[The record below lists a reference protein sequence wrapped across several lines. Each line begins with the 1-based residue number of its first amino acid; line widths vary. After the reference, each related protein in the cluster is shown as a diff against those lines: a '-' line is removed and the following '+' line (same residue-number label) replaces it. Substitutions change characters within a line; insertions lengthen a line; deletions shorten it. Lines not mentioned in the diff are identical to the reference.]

1 MLSRAFSLLL
11 LIPLSLARADDN
23 RLVAVEH
30 FIETI
35 TVSEGDSTV
44 TFFHRFVIEG
54 SVSVVSDSISLPGF
68 RLDSVNGMLILEGT
82 LRQSGVVTVS
92 YDYLRGNIP
101 VAVEPAVSRL
111 PLLGMT
117 PIGSAKT
124 ATMSNT
130 EKFPSLPVVA
140 DGAIFRS
147 ISISPNSGTIM
158 NGGLQLNLQGK
169 LSEEMTINGVLSDQN
184 TPIQPEGD
192 TRSLSEID
200 KVFIE
205 VKHPTATIKAGD
217 IDLKLR
223 NGRYQRHDRRLEGV
237 NFSSSGE
244 ERNTSAVVGSAR
256 GKFHTM
262 AFRGEDQN
270 QGPYRLT
277 GKDGGRRIMIT
288 AGSEKVWLNGDR
300 LNRGESAD
308 YTIVYGQSELT
319 FTPRHLIDSNSRINV
334 EFEYADFGF
343 QRQVASAGAS
353 KKWGG
358 EKVAVAINW
367 IREAD
372 NISGNTFFPLTSEDR
387 TLLATSGGSSIVRS
401 LAVPDSSGEYV
412 RTVNPDNPDDSI
424 FIYSITGFDEQRYS
438 VGFHN
443 AGAAGLYARRV
454 TAEGR
459 LYFEYIPESERKQHT
474 DLYVPWKML
483 SAPQMQQVANMTA
496 AFKLADQTD
505 LSIEMAGSG
514 LNPNRLAQGVTSSGG
529 VAGEI
534 SISHKSELPAQLG
547 AIVINAE
554 TRGAGTGFMSLQ
566 RESPVEFWRE
576 WNLQKESWDSAVMGG
591 LKRQTTQIT
600 LSHDLPE
607 RATTSFSLGRY
618 GDVTQKSNRWQV
630 RSSYGARYLNKLSI
644 DFTDVQRKSVRLTNS
659 QWRRGRIYA
668 SLMPGNVHPYIRREE
683 ETRTADMK
691 FDESSAG
698 IRVEKGRFQG
708 NLGIIQRNDYRGE
721 LSSLDWKNEGKSW
734 LGEIDLKGKSAK
746 GLNTSLVLKQRL
758 KSFNDGRDDLNYSL
772 ARGSVKYSPKRGDTR
787 GSFDFR
793 LERNLYEEKIVVY
806 ESVAHGMG
814 QFRFDSATGLYIE
827 DPAGPYVAFHLP
839 SGNRTPATH
848 LVTGIRLS
856 KKFRNS
862 SNALL
867 KDFTWRLLGSS
878 DFTGQEATATAVL
891 TPSISDAGINRSRLT
906 AQTDLRYVPRKTRR
920 RASLKAAAQREVVAQ
935 SIQELRD
942 RQKRELAINW
952 EEPLGEPFTLVLDLS
967 SHIMDHNSSILSRK
981 RMTEGWFSE
990 TGVRWRRDQ
999 ALQLGGDLII
1009 GRNTGESATRLLD
1022 LTITGIQL
1030 ETLMFPGRRGR
1041 IDGSLGMFNV
1051 FQNGETLSSLP
1062 PEAARGMQLGLNL
1075 RSTVT
1080 AVLNLTEALTLNLN
1094 TTYLNDA
1101 VHQNFLMFSGE
1112 VRASF

>member
-1 MLSRAFSLLL
+1 ML
-11 LIPLSLARADDN
+11 LIPLSLTRADDN

-35 TVSEGDSTV
+35 TVAEGDSTV

-54 SVSVVSDSISLPGF
+54 SVSVVSESISLPGF

-82 LRQSGVVTVS
+82 FRQSGVVTVS

-130 EKFPSLPVVA
+130 EKFPRLPVVA

-244 ERNTSAVVGSAR
+244 ESNATVIVGSAR

-308 YTIVYGQSELT
+308 YSIDYGQSELT

-514 LNPNRLAQGVTSSGG
+514 LNPNRLAQDVTSSGG

-554 TRGAGTGFMSLQ
+554 TRGAGSGFMSLQ

-576 WNLQKESWDSAVMGG
+576 WNLQKESWDSAVTGG

-600 LSHDLPE
+600 FSHDLPE

-668 SLMPGNVHPYIRREE
+668 SLMPGDVHPYFRREE

-721 LSSLDWKNEGKSW
+721 LSSLDWQNEGKSW
-734 LGEIDLKGKSAK
+734 LGEIDLKGKPAK

-806 ESVAHGMG
+806 DSVAHGMG

-891 TPSISDAGINRSRLT
+891 APSISDAGINRSRLT

-942 RQKRELAINW
+942 RQKRELTINW
-952 EEPLGEPFTLVLDLS
+952 EEPLGEPFTLVLDIS

-1009 GRNTGESATRLLD
+1009 GRNTGESATRSLD

-1080 AVLNLTEALTLNLN
+1080 AVLNLTEELTLNLN

>member
-1 MLSRAFSLLL
+1 MLSKAFSLLL

-23 RLVAVEH
+23 RLVVVEH
-30 FIETI
+30 LIETI
-35 TVSEGDSTV
+35 TVAEGDSTV

-101 VAVEPAVSRL
+101 VAVEPAFSRL

-130 EKFPSLPVVA
+130 EKFPRLPVVA

-237 NFSSSGE
+237 NFSSSGK
-244 ERNTSAVVGSAR
+244 ERNASAVVGSAR

-308 YTIVYGQSELT
+308 YSIDYGQSELT

-334 EFEYADFGF
+334 EFEYSDFGF

-459 LYFEYIPESERKQHT
+459 LYFEYIPESERKQYT

-554 TRGAGTGFMSLQ
+554 TRGAGSGFMSLQ

-576 WNLQKESWDSAVMGG
+576 WNLQKESWDSAVTGG

-600 LSHDLPE
+600 FSHDLPE

-668 SLMPGNVHPYIRREE
+668 SLMPGDVHPYFRREE

-721 LSSLDWKNEGKSW
+721 LSSLDWQNEGKSW
-734 LGEIDLKGKSAK
+734 LGEIDLKSKPAK

-806 ESVAHGMG
+806 DSVAHGMG

-827 DPAGPYVAFHLP
+827 DPAGPYIAFHLP

-862 SNALL
+862 SNALI

-891 TPSISDAGINRSRLT
+891 APSISDAGINRSRLT
-906 AQTDLRYVPRKTRR
+906 AQTDLRYVPRKTGR
-920 RASLKAAAQREVVAQ
+920 RASLKAVAQREVVAQ

-942 RQKRELAINW
+942 RQKRELTINW
-952 EEPLGEPFTLVLDLS
+952 EEPLGEPITLVLDIS

-1009 GRNTGESATRLLD
+1009 GRNTGESATRSLD

-1080 AVLNLTEALTLNLN
+1080 AVLNLTEELTLNLN

-1101 VHQNFLMFSGE
+1101 VNQNFLMFSGE

>member
-1 MLSRAFSLLL
+1 ML

-35 TVSEGDSTV
+35 TVAEGDSTV

-82 LRQSGVVTVS
+82 FRQSGVVTVS

-130 EKFPSLPVVA
+130 EKFPRLPVVA

-244 ERNTSAVVGSAR
+244 ESNATVIVGSAR

-308 YTIVYGQSELT
+308 YSIDYGQSELT

-387 TLLATSGGSSIVRS
+387 TLLATSGGSSIVRL

-412 RTVNPDNPDDSI
+412 RTVNPDNPDNSI

-554 TRGAGTGFMSLQ
+554 TRGAGSGFMSLQ

-576 WNLQKESWDSAVMGG
+576 WNLQKESWDSAVTGG

-668 SLMPGNVHPYIRREE
+668 SLMPGDVHPYFRREE

-721 LSSLDWKNEGKSW
+721 LSSLDWQNEGKSW
-734 LGEIDLKGKSAK
+734 LGEIDLKGKPAK

-806 ESVAHGMG
+806 DSVAHGMG

-827 DPAGPYVAFHLP
+827 DPAGPYVAFHLS

-891 TPSISDAGINRSRLT
+891 APSISDAGINRSRLT

-942 RQKRELAINW
+942 RQKRELTINW

-981 RMTEGWFSE
+981 RMTEGWYSE
-990 TGVRWRRDQ
+990 TGLRWRRDQ

-1009 GRNTGESATRLLD
+1009 GRNTGESATRSLD

-1080 AVLNLTEALTLNLN
+1080 AVLNLTEGLTLNLN

>member
-1 MLSRAFSLLL
+1 ML

-35 TVSEGDSTV
+35 TVAEGDSTV

-130 EKFPSLPVVA
+130 EKFPRLPVVA

-244 ERNTSAVVGSAR
+244 ESNATVIVGSAR

-308 YTIVYGQSELT
+308 YSIDYGQSELT

-387 TLLATSGGSSIVRS
+387 TLLATSGGSSIVRL

-459 LYFEYIPESERKQHT
+459 LYFEYIPESERKQNT

-554 TRGAGTGFMSLQ
+554 TRGAGSGFMSLQ

-576 WNLQKESWDSAVMGG
+576 WNLQKESWDSAVTGG
-591 LKRQTTQIT
+591 LNRQTPQIT

-668 SLMPGNVHPYIRREE
+668 SLMPGDVHPYIRREE
-683 ETRTADMK
+683 ETRSADMK

-721 LSSLDWKNEGKSW
+721 LSSLDWQNEGKSW
-734 LGEIDLKGKSAK
+734 LGEIDLKGKPAK

-806 ESVAHGMG
+806 DSVAHGMG

-891 TPSISDAGINRSRLT
+891 APSISDARINRSRLT

-920 RASLKAAAQREVVAQ
+920 RASLKASAQREVVAQ

-942 RQKRELAINW
+942 RQKRELTINW
-952 EEPLGEPFTLVLDLS
+952 EEPLGEPFTLVLDIS

-1009 GRNTGESATRLLD
+1009 GRNTGESATRSLD

-1080 AVLNLTEALTLNLN
+1080 AVLNLTEGLTLNLN

>member
-1 MLSRAFSLLL
+1 ML

-23 RLVAVEH
+23 RLVVVENL
-30 FIETI
+30 IETI
-35 TVSEGDSTV
+35 TVAEGDSTV

-54 SVSVVSDSISLPGF
+54 SESVVSDSIFLPGF

-82 LRQSGVVTVS
+82 FRQSGVVTVS

-130 EKFPSLPVVA
+130 EKFPRLPVVA

-237 NFSSSGE
+237 NFSSSGK
-244 ERNTSAVVGSAR
+244 ERNATAVVGSAR

-277 GKDGGRRIMIT
+277 GKGGGRRIMIT

-308 YTIVYGQSELT
+308 YSIDYGQSELT

-334 EFEYADFGF
+334 EFEYSDFGF

-387 TLLATSGGSSIVRS
+387 TLLATSGGSSIVRL

-454 TAEGR
+454 TVEGR
-459 LYFEYIPESERKQHT
+459 LYFEYIPESERKQYT

-514 LNPNRLAQGVTSSGG
+514 LNPNRLAQDVTSSGG

-554 TRGAGTGFMSLQ
+554 TRGAGSGFMSLQ

-576 WNLQKESWDSAVMGG
+576 WNLQKESWDSAVTGG

-600 LSHDLPE
+600 FSHDLPE

-668 SLMPGNVHPYIRREE
+668 SLMPGDVHPYFRREE
-683 ETRTADMK
+683 EIRTADMK

-721 LSSLDWKNEGKSW
+721 LSSLDWQNEGKSW
-734 LGEIDLKGKSAK
+734 LGEIDLKGKPAK

-806 ESVAHGMG
+806 DSVAHGMG

-862 SNALL
+862 SNTLL

-891 TPSISDAGINRSRLT
+891 APSISDAGINRSRLT

-942 RQKRELAINW
+942 RQKRELTINW

-1009 GRNTGESATRLLD
+1009 GRNTGESATRSLD

-1080 AVLNLTEALTLNLN
+1080 AVLNLTEELTLNLN
-1094 TTYLNDA
+1094 ITYLNDA

-1112 VRASF
+1112 IRASF

>member
-1 MLSRAFSLLL
+1 ML

-23 RLVAVEH
+23 RLVVVEN

-35 TVSEGDSTV
+35 TVAEGDSTV

-101 VAVEPAVSRL
+101 VAVEPAFSRL

-130 EKFPSLPVVA
+130 EKFPRLPVVA

-184 TPIQPEGD
+184 MPIQPEGD

-244 ERNTSAVVGSAR
+244 ERNATVFVGSAR

-308 YTIVYGQSELT
+308 YSIDYGQSELT

-387 TLLATSGGSSIVRS
+387 TLLATSGGSSIVRL

-454 TAEGR
+454 TVEGR
-459 LYFEYIPESERKQHT
+459 LYFEYIPESERKQYT

-554 TRGAGTGFMSLQ
+554 TWGAGSGFMSLQ

-668 SLMPGNVHPYIRREE
+668 SLMPGDVHPYIRREE

-721 LSSLDWKNEGKSW
+721 LSSLDWQNEGKSW
-734 LGEIDLKGKSAK
+734 LGEIDLKGKLAK

-806 ESVAHGMG
+806 DSVAHGMG

-827 DPAGPYVAFHLP
+827 DPAGPYVALHLP

-878 DFTGQEATATAVL
+878 DFTGQEATATAVIA
-891 TPSISDAGINRSRLT
+891 PSISDAGINRSRLT

-942 RQKRELAINW
+942 RQKRELTINW
-952 EEPLGEPFTLVLDLS
+952 EEPLGEPFTLVLDIS

-1009 GRNTGESATRLLD
+1009 GRNTGESATRSLD

-1041 IDGSLGMFNV
+1041 IDGSLGIFNV

-1075 RSTVT
+1075 RSTIT
-1080 AVLNLTEALTLNLN
+1080 AVLNLTEELTLNLN

>member
-1 MLSRAFSLLL
+1 ML
-11 LIPLSLARADDN
+11 LISLSLARADDN

-30 FIETI
+30 LIETI
-35 TVSEGDSTV
+35 TVAEGDSTV

-101 VAVEPAVSRL
+101 VVVEPAVSRL
-111 PLLGMT
+111 PFLGKT

-130 EKFPSLPVVA
+130 EKFPRLPVVA

-147 ISISPNSGTIM
+147 ISISPSSGTTM

-223 NGRYQRHDRRLEGV
+223 NGRYQQHDRRLEGV

-244 ERNTSAVVGSAR
+244 ERNATAVVGSAR

-300 LNRGESAD
+300 LNRGESVD
-308 YTIVYGQSELT
+308 YTIDYGQSELT

-401 LAVPDSSGEYV
+401 LAVLDSSGEYV
-412 RTVNPDNPDDSI
+412 RTVNPDNPDGSI
-424 FIYSITGFDEQRYS
+424 FIYSMTGFDEQRYS

-459 LYFEYIPESERKQHT
+459 LYFEYIPEHERKQHT

-554 TRGAGTGFMSLQ
+554 TRGAGSGFMSLQ

-607 RATTSFSLGRY
+607 RATTSFSLGKY
-618 GDVTQKSNRWQV
+618 GDVTQESNRWQV

-644 DFTDVQRKSVRLTNS
+644 DFTDVQRKSVSLTNS

-668 SLMPGNVHPYIRREE
+668 SLMPGDVHPYIRREE

-698 IRVEKGRFQG
+698 IRLEKGRFQG

-721 LSSLDWKNEGKSW
+721 PSSLDWQNEGKSW
-734 LGEIDLKGKSAK
+734 LGEIDLKGKPAK
-746 GLNTSLVLKQRL
+746 GLKTSLILKQRL

-806 ESVAHGMG
+806 DSVARGMG

-867 KDFTWRLLGSS
+867 KDFTWRFLGSS

-891 TPSISDAGINRSRLT
+891 APSISDAGINRSRLT

-920 RASLKAAAQREVVAQ
+920 RASLKASAQREVVAQ

-942 RQKRELAINW
+942 RQKRALTINL
-952 EEPLGEPFTLVLDLS
+952 EEPLGETFTLVLDLS

-1009 GRNTGESATRLLD
+1009 GRNTGESATRSLD

-1080 AVLNLTEALTLNLN
+1080 AVLNLTEELTLNLN

-1112 VRASF
+1112 IRASF

>member
-1 MLSRAFSLLL
+1 M
-11 LIPLSLARADDN
+11 
-23 RLVAVEH
+23 
-30 FIETI
+30 
-35 TVSEGDSTV
+35 
-44 TFFHRFVIEG
+44 
-54 SVSVVSDSISLPGF
+54 
-68 RLDSVNGMLILEGT
+68 
-82 LRQSGVVTVS
+82 
-92 YDYLRGNIP
+92 
-101 VAVEPAVSRL
+101 
-111 PLLGMT
+111 
-117 PIGSAKT
+117 
-124 ATMSNT
+124 
-130 EKFPSLPVVA
+130 
-140 DGAIFRS
+140 
-147 ISISPNSGTIM
+147 
-158 NGGLQLNLQGK
+158 
-169 LSEEMTINGVLSDQN
+169 
-184 TPIQPEGD
+184 
-192 TRSLSEID
+192 
-200 KVFIE
+200 
-205 VKHPTATIKAGD
+205 
-217 IDLKLR
+217 
-223 NGRYQRHDRRLEGV
+223 
-237 NFSSSGE
+237 
-244 ERNTSAVVGSAR
+244 
-256 GKFHTM
+256 
-262 AFRGEDQN
+262 
-270 QGPYRLT
+270 
-277 GKDGGRRIMIT
+277 
-288 AGSEKVWLNGDR
+288 
-300 LNRGESAD
+300 
-308 YTIVYGQSELT
+308 
-319 FTPRHLIDSNSRINV
+319 
-334 EFEYADFGF
+334 
-343 QRQVASAGAS
+343 
-353 KKWGG
+353 
-358 EKVAVAINW
+358 
-367 IREAD
+367 
-372 NISGNTFFPLTSEDR
+372 
-387 TLLATSGGSSIVRS
+387 
-401 LAVPDSSGEYV
+401 
-412 RTVNPDNPDDSI
+412 
-424 FIYSITGFDEQRYS
+424 
-438 VGFHN
+438 
-443 AGAAGLYARRV
+443 
-454 TAEGR
+454 
-459 LYFEYIPESERKQHT
+459 
-474 DLYVPWKML
+474 
-483 SAPQMQQVANMTA
+483 
-496 AFKLADQTD
+496 
-505 LSIEMAGSG
+505 
-514 LNPNRLAQGVTSSGG
+514 
-529 VAGEI
+529 
-534 SISHKSELPAQLG
+534 
-547 AIVINAE
+547 
-554 TRGAGTGFMSLQ
+554 
-566 RESPVEFWRE
+566 
-576 WNLQKESWDSAVMGG
+576 
-591 LKRQTTQIT
+591 
-600 LSHDLPE
+600 
-607 RATTSFSLGRY
+607 
-618 GDVTQKSNRWQV
+618 
-630 RSSYGARYLNKLSI
+630 
-644 DFTDVQRKSVRLTNS
+644 RLTNS

-668 SLMPGNVHPYIRREE
+668 SLMPGDVHPYFRREE

-721 LSSLDWKNEGKSW
+721 LSSLDWQNEGKSW
-734 LGEIDLKGKSAK
+734 LGEIDLKGKPAK

-806 ESVAHGMG
+806 DSVAHGMG

-891 TPSISDAGINRSRLT
+891 APSISDAGINRSRLT

-942 RQKRELAINW
+942 RQKRELTINW
-952 EEPLGEPFTLVLDLS
+952 EEPLGEPFTLVLDIS

-990 TGVRWRRDQ
+990 TGIRWRRDQ

-1009 GRNTGESATRLLD
+1009 GRNTGESATRSLD

-1080 AVLNLTEALTLNLN
+1080 AVLNLTEGLTLNLN

>member
-1 MLSRAFSLLL
+1 ML

-35 TVSEGDSTV
+35 TVAEGDSTV

-54 SVSVVSDSISLPGF
+54 SVSVVSDSIFLPGF

-82 LRQSGVVTVS
+82 IRQSGVVTVS
-92 YDYLRGNIP
+92 YEYLRGNIP

-130 EKFPSLPVVA
+130 EKFPRLPVVA

-205 VKHPTATIKAGD
+205 VNHPTATIKAGD

-244 ERNTSAVVGSAR
+244 ERNATVVIGSAR

-308 YTIVYGQSELT
+308 YSIDYGQSELT

-334 EFEYADFGF
+334 EFEYSDFGF

-412 RTVNPDNPDDSI
+412 RTVNPDNPDNSI

-454 TAEGR
+454 TAGGR

-554 TRGAGTGFMSLQ
+554 TRGAGSGFMSLQ

-618 GDVTQKSNRWQV
+618 GDVTQKANRWQV

-668 SLMPGNVHPYIRREE
+668 SLMPGDVHTYIRREE

-721 LSSLDWKNEGKSW
+721 LSSLDWQNEGKSW
-734 LGEIDLKGKSAK
+734 LGEIDLKGKPAK

-806 ESVAHGMG
+806 DSVAHGMG

-891 TPSISDAGINRSRLT
+891 APSISDAGINRSRLT

-942 RQKRELAINW
+942 RQKRELTINW
-952 EEPLGEPFTLVLDLS
+952 EEPLGEPFTLVLDIS

-1009 GRNTGESATRLLD
+1009 GRNTGESATRSLD

-1080 AVLNLTEALTLNLN
+1080 AVLNLTEGLTLNLN
-1094 TTYLNDA
+1094 ITYLNDA

>member
-1 MLSRAFSLLL
+1 
-11 LIPLSLARADDN
+11 
-23 RLVAVEH
+23 
-30 FIETI
+30 
-35 TVSEGDSTV
+35 
-44 TFFHRFVIEG
+44 
-54 SVSVVSDSISLPGF
+54 
-68 RLDSVNGMLILEGT
+68 
-82 LRQSGVVTVS
+82 
-92 YDYLRGNIP
+92 
-101 VAVEPAVSRL
+101 
-111 PLLGMT
+111 
-117 PIGSAKT
+117 
-124 ATMSNT
+124 
-130 EKFPSLPVVA
+130 
-140 DGAIFRS
+140 
-147 ISISPNSGTIM
+147 
-158 NGGLQLNLQGK
+158 
-169 LSEEMTINGVLSDQN
+169 
-184 TPIQPEGD
+184 
-192 TRSLSEID
+192 
-200 KVFIE
+200 
-205 VKHPTATIKAGD
+205 
-217 IDLKLR
+217 
-223 NGRYQRHDRRLEGV
+223 
-237 NFSSSGE
+237 
-244 ERNTSAVVGSAR
+244 
-256 GKFHTM
+256 
-262 AFRGEDQN
+262 
-270 QGPYRLT
+270 
-277 GKDGGRRIMIT
+277 
-288 AGSEKVWLNGDR
+288 
-300 LNRGESAD
+300 
-308 YTIVYGQSELT
+308 
-319 FTPRHLIDSNSRINV
+319 
-334 EFEYADFGF
+334 
-343 QRQVASAGAS
+343 
-353 KKWGG
+353 
-358 EKVAVAINW
+358 
-367 IREAD
+367 
-372 NISGNTFFPLTSEDR
+372 
-387 TLLATSGGSSIVRS
+387 
-401 LAVPDSSGEYV
+401 
-412 RTVNPDNPDDSI
+412 
-424 FIYSITGFDEQRYS
+424 
-438 VGFHN
+438 
-443 AGAAGLYARRV
+443 
-454 TAEGR
+454 
-459 LYFEYIPESERKQHT
+459 
-474 DLYVPWKML
+474 
-483 SAPQMQQVANMTA
+483 
-496 AFKLADQTD
+496 
-505 LSIEMAGSG
+505 
-514 LNPNRLAQGVTSSGG
+514 
-529 VAGEI
+529 
-534 SISHKSELPAQLG
+534 
-547 AIVINAE
+547 
-554 TRGAGTGFMSLQ
+554 MSLQ
-566 RESPVEFWRE
+566 RESSVEFWRE
-576 WNLQKESWDSAVMGG
+576 WNLQKESWDSAVTGG

-668 SLMPGNVHPYIRREE
+668 SLMPGDVHPYFRREE

-721 LSSLDWKNEGKSW
+721 LSSLDWQNEGKSW
-734 LGEIDLKGKSAK
+734 LGEIDLKGKPAK

-806 ESVAHGMG
+806 DSVAHGMG

-891 TPSISDAGINRSRLT
+891 APSISDAGINRSRLT

-920 RASLKAAAQREVVAQ
+920 RASLKASAQREVVAQ

-942 RQKRELAINW
+942 RQKRELTINW
-952 EEPLGEPFTLVLDLS
+952 EEPLGEPFTLVLDIS

-1009 GRNTGESATRLLD
+1009 GRNTGESATRSLD

-1075 RSTVT
+1075 RSTIT
-1080 AVLNLTEALTLNLN
+1080 AVLNLTEGLTLNLN